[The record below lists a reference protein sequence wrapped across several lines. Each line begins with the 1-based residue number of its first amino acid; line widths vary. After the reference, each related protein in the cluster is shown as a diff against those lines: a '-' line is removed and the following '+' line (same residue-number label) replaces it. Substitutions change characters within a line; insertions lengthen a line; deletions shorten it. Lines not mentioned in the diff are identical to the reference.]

1 MKDMN
6 GVEFVDGVRFI
17 KPALWGRSAVLHVR
31 VASIRNGKLYGDDSK
46 VPLQYPER
54 CYILSK

>member
-1 MKDMN
+1 MN